1 MTPEQIGQILSW
13 VGGIGALL
21 LGGGGIAALIVAF
34 ANRRIGLRTTENDA
48 NKTIN
53 TTWEAIVDDLQGQ
66 IVAGREEFKQQLV
79 ALNQRVDTLQKALEE
94 RDKELHAKDRLLL
107 VAIGHIG
114 KLELL
119 VPPPVPERPE
129 GLH

>member
-1 MTPEQIGQILSW
+1 MPAEQILTW
-13 VGGIGALL
+13 VAGIAAAL

-34 ANRRIGLRTTENDA
+34 ANRKIGLRTTENDA

-53 TTWEAIVDDLQGQ
+53 TTWEAIVADLQTQ
-66 IVAGREEFKQQLV
+66 IVAGRDEFAKQLTFIN
-79 ALNQRVDTLQKALEE
+79 AKVDKLQASLEE
-94 RDKELHAKDRLLL
+94 RDRQLHAKDRLLL

-119 VPPPVPERPE
+119 VPPNPVPDRPE
-129 GLH
+129 GLQ

>member
-1 MTPEQIGQILSW
+1 MPIEQILTW
-13 VGGIGALL
+13 VAGIFAAI

-34 ANRRIGLRTTENDA
+34 ANRKIGLRTTENDA

-53 TTWEAIVDDLQGQ
+53 TTWEAIVADLQGQ
-66 IVAGREEFKQQLV
+66 IVAGREEFARQLT
-79 ALNQRVDTLQKALEE
+79 AINAKVDRLSESLEE
-94 RDKELHAKDRLLL
+94 RNQQLHAKDRLLL

-119 VPPPVPERPE
+119 VPPNPVPDRPE
-129 GLH
+129 GLK

>member
-1 MTPEQIGQILSW
+1 MTPEQILTW
-13 VGGIGALL
+13 GAGVVAVL

-34 ANRRIGLRTTENDA
+34 ANRKIGLKTTENDA

-66 IVAGREEFKQQLV
+66 IAAGRAEFKEQLT
-79 ALNQRVDTLQKALEE
+79 ALNQKVDRLSASLED
-94 RDKELHAKDRLLL
+94 RDKVIHAKDRMLLI
-107 VAIGHIG
+107 AIGHIG

-119 VPPPVPERPE
+119 VPPNPVPERPE
-129 GLH
+129 GLR

>member
-1 MTPEQIGQILSW
+1 MTPEQILTW
-13 VGGIGALL
+13 VAGLAAAL

-53 TTWEAIVDDLQGQ
+53 TTWEAIVADLQGQ
-66 IVAGREEFKQQLV
+66 IVAGREEFARQLT
-79 ALNQRVDTLQKALEE
+79 AINNKVDKLQESLEE
-94 RDKELHAKDRLLL
+94 RDRELHAKDRLLL

-119 VPPPVPERPE
+119 VPPNPIPDRPE
-129 GLH
+129 GLR

>member
-1 MTPEQIGQILSW
+1 MVSAEQILLWGAGIL
-13 VGGIGALL
+13 ATL
-21 LGGGGIAALIVAF
+21 LGGGGIWAGVTALS
-34 ANRRIGLRTTENDA
+34 NRKIGLKTTEIEA

-66 IVAGREEFKQQLV
+66 IAAGRAEFKEQL
-79 ALNQRVDTLQKALEE
+79 AFLNQKVDRMQAGMEE
-94 RDKELHAKDRLLL
+94 RDRQLFAKDRLLL

-119 VPPPVPERPE
+119 VPPNPVPDRPE
-129 GLH
+129 GLQ